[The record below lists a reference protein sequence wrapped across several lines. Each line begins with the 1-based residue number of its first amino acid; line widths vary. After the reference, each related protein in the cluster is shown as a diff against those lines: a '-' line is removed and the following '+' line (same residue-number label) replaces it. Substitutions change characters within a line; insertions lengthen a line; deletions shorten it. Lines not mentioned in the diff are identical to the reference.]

1 MLPQNAETI
10 MQMLR
15 PGDVVLDIGAWA
27 YPFNRANWVMDSEPY
42 DTRGF
47 YNRVFFAANPL
58 PPQGGTREVFTRETW
73 IQRDICERTPFPF
86 RDKEIDFVMCS
97 HTLEDIRDPL
107 WVCSE
112 MRRVAKAGSIEVPS
126 RLQES
131 CRGDDRGIVGLAHH
145 RWLVEIERDHVSFLM
160 KFHSIHSR
168 RRYSL
173 PASVNRR
180 LTEQEKVQWL
190 FWKDSFTFEERIIHG
205 DDEQRAELERFVDSH
220 HPAPAWLRHWG
231 AIEDFAW
238 SLSERI
244 PRKLLKLLRS

>member
-1 MLPQNAETI
+1 MLPKNAQRI
-10 MQMLR
+10 HQQLR

-47 YNRVFFAANPL
+47 YNRVFFAASPL
-58 PPQGGTREVFTRETW
+58 PPQGGTEEKFTRETW
-73 IQRDICERTPFPF
+73 IQRDICDREPFPF
-86 RDKEIDFVMCS
+86 RDKEIDFVICS

-112 MRRVAKAGSIEVPS
+112 MRRIAKAGYIEVPS
-126 RLQES
+126 RLKES

-145 RWLVEIERDHVSFLM
+145 RWLVDIEKDHVGFLM
-160 KFHSIHSR
+160 KYHSIHSH

-173 PASVNRR
+173 PARVNRR
-180 LTEQEKVQWL
+180 LSEEDKVQWL
-190 FWKDSFTFEERIIHG
+190 FWEKTFTFGERTIHG
-205 DDEQRAELERFVDSH
+205 DDEQRAELLGFVERH
-220 HPAPAWLRHWG
+220 HREPAWLRGWG
-231 AIEDFAW
+231 AVEDLAA

-244 PRKLLKLLRS
+244 PRKLGKLLRS